1 MLGEAL
7 NKQNQMKGLKQLRIV
22 ELEVFELINRTDVE
36 KLGDTEYYHY
46 VGNFC
51 RKIVFSGEFNGKL
64 SAEQLEDAEFLMRN
78 GIGRVKKGSGSY
90 FFVQGA
96 ISKLQLL
103 IVFGYDQIVNVPNWV
118 YGWKEEWR

>member
-1 MLGEAL
+1 
-7 NKQNQMKGLKQLRIV
+7 
-22 ELEVFELINRTDVE
+22 
-36 KLGDTEYYHY
+36 
-46 VGNFC
+46 
-51 RKIVFSGEFNGKL
+51 VFSVEFNGKL